1 MLNNDSTDQIRA
13 TEMLEDMV
21 HLSLNN
27 VAAAAAAASAST
39 SGNNNSGGGNSS
51 SSTNSAS
58 STASTVSS
66 ATSASATPA
75 PPPPAPPTT
84 TGHYSIWARKFKS
97 YIFGAKIQIFY
108 LFFRRLIIV
117 IYVFFIRE
125 KCDQFGQFAA
135 FGAAKGQ
142 AQPKDCQQPAEQQCW
157 RKLQQCGH
165 RQEQEVPIAGCA
177 TTAQPAVS
185 PVATG

>member
-1 MLNNDSTDQIRA
+1 MLQRQPQRPRPRPREITIPEEATRHPQQIQPQARPQQC
-13 TEMLEDMV
+13 LQLRV
-21 HLSLNN
+21 HLQHLLHHHQLLRQLQ
-27 VAAAAAAASAST
+27 VIIQFWRE
-39 SGNNNSGGGNSS
+39 NSNY
-51 SSTNSAS
+51 N
-58 STASTVSS
+58 
-66 ATSASATPA
+66 
-75 PPPPAPPTT
+75 
-84 TGHYSIWARKFKS
+84 
-97 YIFGAKIQIFY
+97 IFGAKIQIFY